1 MHFMHNLTIVQA
13 LWHLCISHCII
24 FFLSLLRSGM
34 WWEQYGDSA
43 PSLQRAAVRITSQVC
58 STLTFQRDWGVIL
71 QNHYEK
77 RNKLDKE
84 ALADQAYVH
93 YNLTLHSE
101 PKARRRPDADP
112 IALDA
117 VDMTSAWVE
126 DSDGPILTQWLDRF
140 PSALDGGD
148 LNTRQFGGSIF
159 GTNDNLFGL

>member
-1 MHFMHNLTIVQA
+1 
-13 LWHLCISHCII
+13 
-24 FFLSLLRSGM
+24 M

-43 PSLQRAAVRITSQVC
+43 PALQHASVRIVSQVC
-58 STLTFQRDWGVIL
+58 STLTFQRDWSIIL
-71 QNHYEK
+71 QSHSEK

-101 PKARRRPDADP
+101 SKMATKKKKDGDP
-112 IALDA
+112 IALDRI
-117 VDMTSAWVE
+117 DMTSPWVE
-126 DSDGPILTQWLDRF
+126 DSDSPNLTQWL
-140 PSALDGGD
+140 SALDGGD